1 LEPAGDVGDGGQVVH
16 GDDAR
21 GATAVDDATP
31 AHLHMPAL
39 AGPGDADPLVALR
52 ALVADPPD
60 HQVVVVG
67 IEDVSGPR

>member
-1 LEPAGDVGDGGQVVH
+1 
-16 GDDAR
+16 
-21 GATAVDDATP
+21 
-31 AHLHMPAL
+31 MPAL